1 MKAGIIGA
9 SGKAGS
15 RILKEAEARG
25 IEATAIVR
33 DASKLPESSM
43 NIKEKDLF
51 SLTASDVSNFDVV
64 VNAFG
69 AGLGEEEAHVEA
81 GRHLISIIQEAAAP
95 RLIVVGGAG
104 SLFTDNGKTTRVVET
119 PEFPEVVKPTA
130 NGQNRNLQDLQ
141 QTTGIQWTF
150 ISPAVNFDVEGRR
163 TGSYSTSQDVLP
175 LNSDEESYISY
186 ADYAVAVVDEM
197 ETTAHE
203 NQRFAVVGE
212 RA

>member
-25 IEATAIVR
+25 IEVTAIVR
-33 DASKLPESSM
+33 DASKLSGHSM
-43 NIKEKDLF
+43 RLIEKDLF
-51 SLTASDVSNFDVV
+51 SLTASDIKDFDVL

-81 GRHLISIIQEAAAP
+81 GHHLISIIQEAP
-95 RLIVVGGAG
+95 DTRLIVVGGAG
-104 SLFTDNGKTTRVVET
+104 SLFTDNGKTTQVVET
-119 PEFPEVVKPTA
+119 PEFPEAVKPTA
-130 NGQNRNLQDLQ
+130 NGQSRNLQELQ
-141 QTTGIQWTF
+141 QATGIRWTF

-175 LNSDEESYISY
+175 LNSDKESYLSY
-186 ADYAVAVVDEM
+186 ADYAVAVVDEI
-197 ETTAHE
+197 ESPVHE

-212 RA
+212 RQ